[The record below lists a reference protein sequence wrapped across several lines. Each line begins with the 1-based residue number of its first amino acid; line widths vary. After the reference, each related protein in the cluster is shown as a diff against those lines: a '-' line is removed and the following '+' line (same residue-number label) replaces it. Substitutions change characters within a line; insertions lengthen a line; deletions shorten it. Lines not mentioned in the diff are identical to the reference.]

1 MIELRKR
8 LSCLQAYKEIEMVSL
23 KDIAAACGV
32 SIATVSKALNN
43 QSDISSARR
52 DEIRKKAEEMGY
64 HPNLM
69 ARA

>member
-1 MIELRKR
+1 
-8 LSCLQAYKEIEMVSL
+8 MVSL

-52 DEIRKKAEEMGY
+52 EEIRQKAAEMGY
-64 HPNLM
+64 HPNLN
-69 ARA
+69 ARALKTKVTRDIGV